1 VKSKAASA
9 PAQTGNWSINCG
21 LWRTDTGFT
30 STIQIKNRLVT
41 GPMTVSPALFMADGT
56 EYDLPAVNLPTAGV
70 ATVNINN
77 ALASL
82 PAALASHLSQYGS
95 ATLRFTG
102 FPFAI
107 IAQTTFGSPSLSL
120 SYMAPFTAIA
130 TAEPAAQTLEG
141 LWWAR
146 DAGVG
151 GFLSLS
157 NATGAQRTVSI
168 QSLTASGQAQPAQ
181 SFTLAPHTNQMLDL
195 LSLIGPQVNAGDAG
209 GLRVQFTGRMGEVNV
224 TAGLE
229 NRQEGYSALI
239 PSGCHPWPWLPWE
252 HRPAL
257 QLPSVTQESWWALR
271 TP

>member
-1 VKSKAASA
+1 
-9 PAQTGNWSINCG
+9 
-21 LWRTDTGFT
+21 
-30 STIQIKNRLVT
+30 
-41 GPMTVSPALFMADGT
+41 MTVSPALFMADGT